1 MNRRLV
7 LIASAVVTCLVIYA
21 CSKSSTAATSPT
33 GTTDTTTTTTT
44 TTGATY
50 NALFIPPTITGT
62 TFNLTLAKSTKQFRS
77 GAATNTYGYNGNS
90 FWGPTL
96 ILSQGDS
103 VQMNVTNNLT
113 DTTTTHWHG
122 FHIAPQMDG
131 GPHQT
136 IAPGQTWSPSFVVR
150 NSAATYWYHPHLH
163 EKTFDQLTMG
173 AGGLIIIKDPV
184 EAALALPRTYGVDDI
199 PVVLT
204 SRRFLTGNQFS
215 KNIAIDIYGDYMLTN
230 GTLNAQVTLPKQY
243 VRFRILNAEIERGL
257 NLGFSDNRT
266 FSVITNDGGLLN
278 APVPVTRIVM
288 MPGERVEIMVDLGN
302 DAVGTSL
309 DMKAFNSGQQF
320 GFPGQEGN
328 PVQPTG
334 NAGPLNGSLLN
345 NTDFPVLHI
354 NVGARTASAI
364 TTIPSTLAN
373 NTYWST
379 ADVTNS
385 RTVNITG
392 GNAGGGFS
400 FDNKAFSHT
409 LINHTIKL
417 GAVEKWTVVNNN
429 IFGHSIHIHDVQFK
443 IVSRS
448 SGPVAPYESGWKDT
462 FYIPRGASVDVIA
475 KFADFASLANAYMF
489 HCHFSNHEDEGL
501 MGQFLVVP

>member
-33 GTTDTTTTTTT
+33 GTTDTTTT

-278 APVPVTRIVM
+278 APVPVTRVVI

>member
-33 GTTDTTTTTTT
+33 GTTDTTTT

>member
-96 ILSQGDS
+96 ILNQGDS

>member
-33 GTTDTTTTTTT
+33 GTTDTTTT

-96 ILSQGDS
+96 ILNQGDS

-278 APVPVTRIVM
+278 APVPVTRVVI

>member
-77 GAATNTYGYNGNS
+77 GAATNTYGYNGNN

-96 ILSQGDS
+96 ILNQGDS

-278 APVPVTRIVM
+278 APVPVTRVVI

>member
-33 GTTDTTTTTTT
+33 GTTDTTTT

-96 ILSQGDS
+96 ILNQGDS

-278 APVPVTRIVM
+278 APVPVTRVVI

-345 NTDFPVLHI
+345 NTDFPVLRI

>member
-33 GTTDTTTTTTT
+33 GTTDTTTT

-77 GAATNTYGYNGNS
+77 GAATNTYGYNGNN

-96 ILSQGDS
+96 ILNQGDS

>member
-33 GTTDTTTTTTT
+33 GTTDTTTT

-96 ILSQGDS
+96 ILNQGDS

-243 VRFRILNAEIERGL
+243 VRFRILNAEI
-257 NLGFSDNRT
+257 
-266 FSVITNDGGLLN
+266 
-278 APVPVTRIVM
+278 
-288 MPGERVEIMVDLGN
+288 
-302 DAVGTSL
+302 
-309 DMKAFNSGQQF
+309 
-320 GFPGQEGN
+320 
-328 PVQPTG
+328 
-334 NAGPLNGSLLN
+334 
-345 NTDFPVLHI
+345 
-354 NVGARTASAI
+354 
-364 TTIPSTLAN
+364 
-373 NTYWST
+373 
-379 ADVTNS
+379 
-385 RTVNITG
+385 
-392 GNAGGGFS
+392 
-400 FDNKAFSHT
+400 
-409 LINHTIKL
+409 
-417 GAVEKWTVVNNN
+417 
-429 IFGHSIHIHDVQFK
+429 
-443 IVSRS
+443 
-448 SGPVAPYESGWKDT
+448 
-462 FYIPRGASVDVIA
+462 
-475 KFADFASLANAYMF
+475 
-489 HCHFSNHEDEGL
+489 
-501 MGQFLVVP
+501 

>member
-33 GTTDTTTTTTT
+33 GTTDTTTT

-96 ILSQGDS
+96 ILNQGDS

>member
-1 MNRRLV
+1 
-7 LIASAVVTCLVIYA
+7 
-21 CSKSSTAATSPT
+21 
-33 GTTDTTTTTTT
+33 
-44 TTGATY
+44 
-50 NALFIPPTITGT
+50 
-62 TFNLTLAKSTKQFRS
+62 
-77 GAATNTYGYNGNS
+77 
-90 FWGPTL
+90 
-96 ILSQGDS
+96 
-103 VQMNVTNNLT
+103 
-113 DTTTTHWHG
+113 
-122 FHIAPQMDG
+122 
-131 GPHQT
+131 
-136 IAPGQTWSPSFVVR
+136 
-150 NSAATYWYHPHLH
+150 
-163 EKTFDQLTMG
+163 
-173 AGGLIIIKDPV
+173 
-184 EAALALPRTYGVDDI
+184 
-199 PVVLT
+199 
-204 SRRFLTGNQFS
+204 
-215 KNIAIDIYGDYMLTN
+215 
-230 GTLNAQVTLPKQY
+230 
-243 VRFRILNAEIERGL
+243 
-257 NLGFSDNRT
+257 
-266 FSVITNDGGLLN
+266 
-278 APVPVTRIVM
+278 
-288 MPGERVEIMVDLGN
+288 MVDLGN

>member
-33 GTTDTTTTTTT
+33 GTTDTTTT

-278 APVPVTRIVM
+278 APVPVTRVVI

-345 NTDFPVLHI
+345 NTDFPVLRI